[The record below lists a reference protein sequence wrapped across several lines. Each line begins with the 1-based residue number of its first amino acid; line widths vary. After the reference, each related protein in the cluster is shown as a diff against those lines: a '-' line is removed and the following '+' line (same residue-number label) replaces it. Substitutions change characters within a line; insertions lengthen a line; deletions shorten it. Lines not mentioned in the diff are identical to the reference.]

1 MRLEKQVNR
10 DILAIVLRI
19 TFLVE
24 NMITQEQIAR
34 ELGISVMTVY
44 RCLSGNGCVGASNRK
59 RIEEYVR
66 KHNYRP
72 NLMAQSL
79 QRKSSNIIGLVV
91 PSFTWSFYPDIIENI
106 RTALGLQYN
115 LVLALSGDCPDE
127 ERRALEMLAR
137 IPVSGILISPTDSR
151 DSLANCHYLEEQHIP
166 FVMFDRWF
174 DRPGWSYVA
183 TDCFTGSVQLVT
195 YLFGLGHRKIVHVG
209 GGEGSFSRQMFEGY
223 RRGLEICGL
232 AFDPKLVFS
241 GAADEK
247 AGFAAMTELLES
259 GREFTAVHT
268 ASDPIAVGVL
278 NCCRERGISI
288 PEQISVTGFSDIQIA
303 GQLSVPLTTV
313 KEPTAEIGREAVSIL
328 LGRISG
334 KGTVDT
340 HKLFPG
346 TFIERNSCAALK

>member
-1 MRLEKQVNR
+1 
-10 DILAIVLRI
+10 
-19 TFLVE
+19 
-24 NMITQEQIAR
+24 
-34 ELGISVMTVY
+34 
-44 RCLSGNGCVGASNRK
+44 
-59 RIEEYVR
+59 
-66 KHNYRP
+66 
-72 NLMAQSL
+72 
-79 QRKSSNIIGLVV
+79 
-91 PSFTWSFYPDIIENI
+91 
-106 RTALGLQYN
+106 
-115 LVLALSGDCPDE
+115 
-127 ERRALEMLAR
+127 
-137 IPVSGILISPTDSR
+137 
-151 DSLANCHYLEEQHIP
+151 
-166 FVMFDRWF
+166 MFDRWF

-209 GGEGSFSRQMFEGY
+209 GGAGSFSRQMLGGY
-223 RRGLEICGL
+223 RHGLEICGL
-232 AFDPKLVFS
+232 TFDPELVFS

-278 NCCRERGISI
+278 NCCRERGISV

-313 KEPTAEIGREAVSIL
+313 KEPTAEIGREAVAIL

-334 KGTVDT
+334 KGTADS

-346 TFIERNSCAALK
+346 TFIERNSCATLK